1 MLGLYLG
8 MQHLAPR
15 SNEGHH
21 NNPKVLTP
29 RLQAR
34 GALPDNLFNPYAEK
48 IVKELGAAVEGA
60 AQRQCH
66 HANAGGMSMIGRL
79 GADLNIAI
87 PKWAI
92 GLQVVVAFSWVDV
105 AGALKGKTR
114 AA

>member
-1 MLGLYLG
+1 MYRRSPGILLLSDEEHNRVVSVGLYLG

-48 IVKELGAAVEGA
+48 IVKELGAAV
-60 AQRQCH
+60 
-66 HANAGGMSMIGRL
+66 
-79 GADLNIAI
+79 
-87 PKWAI
+87 
-92 GLQVVVAFSWVDV
+92 VD
-105 AGALKGKTR
+105 ALKEPLSDNAITQML
-114 AA
+114 AECQ